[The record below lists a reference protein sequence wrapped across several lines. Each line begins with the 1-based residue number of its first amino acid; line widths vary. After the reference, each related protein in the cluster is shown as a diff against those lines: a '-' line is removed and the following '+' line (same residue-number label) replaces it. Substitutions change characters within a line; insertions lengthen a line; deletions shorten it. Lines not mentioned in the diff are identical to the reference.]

1 MNARRRLAWAGAW
14 GFVTVL
20 AIGIPSVSAGQ
31 KPDQS
36 QQQAPQTTNNNG
48 IPNNTGFA
56 IESEMLTYSAMDAD
70 GAAVACNVA
79 RNLGAADDKCAPKGM
94 ANAPGVVIVAGD
106 SSALAEFQMWRSDIS
121 TMDILTRRANQY
133 CPQQSQRGLIS
144 TLESALSGFPV
155 GQALSVAKALFS
167 TTSVTTLLGGNI
179 LDQTLMN
186 DVAGHLR
193 TEGMQ
198 VIIPDTYTPHS
209 LVTINEAKSPFLSK
223 FLALMNARGCVEVK
237 AGDEAA
243 ETAKPAAGGAAQANR
258 QTEMATDHDKRAIAA
273 AIDAYLDTLTAPV
286 TVMPAAETNAAPEW
300 RENARAAAP
309 QAPSMSHLN
318 AVMRADGL
326 AQEMGFDTSNP
337 SAGDNSPWTVLW
349 VKALESGGDEVASD
363 NLIKGSKNN
372 YTGGAV
378 GTFALFRLNG
388 EIACSGAVFDL
399 AGPVLL
405 VDISKFVDGSSS
417 APAARVVGGC
427 SAK

>member
-1 MNARRRLAWAGAW
+1 MNAWRRLAWAGVW

-20 AIGIPSVSAGQ
+20 AIGVQPPSAAQ
-31 KPDQS
+31 KQDQ
-36 QQQAPQTTNNNG
+36 QGQQAPQTTNNSG
-48 IPNNTGFA
+48 IPSNNGFA

-70 GAAVACNVA
+70 SRAMACNVA
-79 RNLGAADDKCAPKGM
+79 QNLGAADDKCAPKGM

-106 SSALAEFQMWRSDIS
+106 SSALTEFQMWRSDIS

-133 CPQQSQRGLIS
+133 CPQQGQRGLIS

-155 GQALSVAKALFS
+155 GQALSVAKSLFT

-193 TEGMQ
+193 TAGVQ
-198 VIIPDTYTPHS
+198 VVVPDTYMPQS
-209 LVTINEAKSPFLSK
+209 LVTINETKSPFLSK
-223 FLALMNARGCVEVK
+223 FLALMNARGCVEVRP
-237 AGDEAA
+237 GDEATQA
-243 ETAKPAAGGAAQANR
+243 AKPAAGAAQANH
-258 QTEMATDHDKRAIAA
+258 QDQAAADQDKRAIAV

-286 TVMPAAETNAAPEW
+286 TTVPAAMATTPPEE
-300 RENARAAAP
+300 REREAMLAP
-309 QAPSMSHLN
+309 QGQSLSHLN

-337 SAGDNSPWTVLW
+337 SAGANSPWTVLW

-363 NLIKGSKNN
+363 NMIKGSKTN

-378 GTFALFRLNG
+378 GTYALFRLNG

-405 VDISKFVDGSSS
+405 ADIPKFVDGSST
-417 APAARVVGGC
+417 APAARLVGGC
-427 SAK
+427 K